1 MSVIGDILSKTKCFR
16 ACVVAEKIS
25 CEVMENGDARTV
37 AAFAQ
42 RAEFDEVGSRA
53 LARKKFA
60 AS

>member
-1 MSVIGDILSKTKCFR
+1 
-16 ACVVAEKIS
+16 
-25 CEVMENGDARTV
+25 MENGDARTV